1 MDLTKS
7 ALNQPTKKM
16 PRITLDRWY
25 ADEIARC
32 FNQTIHIPASQ
43 RGWAWKG
50 KRGKKKM
57 DDFID
62 SIMNNYA
69 IPSCIVYRTGLNTF
83 DVYDGRHRFETIQRF
98 KNDEFTWKG
107 RKYSE
112 LSAEERSKFDT
123 RELAVTI
130 ISDATIAVLAEMF
143 LRMNDG
149 APLKDY
155 DRFWANRF
163 MPFIQAVE
171 RLIQNN
177 ERLSACL
184 GNQDMQKRED
194 LHNWVALLSGLAT
207 GSGGNMTTSYIR
219 VCEEIGLNRVVDD
232 DAVKADLD
240 VLCELLEIANER
252 YPALDKEKKEL
263 KKVGKILAF
272 FFHDWFTSNR
282 NRNVIAKWVAI
293 IGKLRG
299 SERERADMKA
309 ALSTS
314 GAQNLTSLKVETVL
328 RQVNNYI
335 ENNITYA
342 AGDDSD
348 DDSQ

>member
-1 MDLTKS
+1 MDLNKS
-7 ALNQPTKKM
+7 GLKQLTKM

-32 FNQTIHIPASQ
+32 YNVSIHVPNSQ
-43 RGWAWKG
+43 RDWAWKG

-57 DDFID
+57 ESFID

-69 IPSCIVYRTGLNTF
+69 IPSCIMYRTGLNTF
-83 DVYDGRHRFETIQRF
+83 DVYDGRHRFETIQRY
-98 KNDEFTWKG
+98 KNDEFVWNT

-112 LSAEERSKFDT
+112 LSAEDQQRFNS
-123 RELAVTI
+123 REIPVTI
-130 ISDATIAVLAEMF
+130 ISDASMAVLAEMF

-155 DRFWANRF
+155 DRYWANRF
-163 MPFIQAVE
+163 MPLIQAVE

-184 GNQDMQKRED
+184 GNNDMKKRED
-194 LHNWVALLSGLAT
+194 LANWVALLSGLAT
-207 GSGGNMTTSYIR
+207 VKAGNMTTSYLR
-219 VCEEIGLNRVVDD
+219 VCEEIGLDYIVPDTVN
-232 DAVKADLD
+232 ADLD
-240 VLCELLEIANER
+240 VLCELLETANER
-252 YPALDKEKKEL
+252 YPALDKDKKEL
-263 KKVGKILAF
+263 KKVGKIIAF

-282 NRNVIAKWVAI
+282 NRNVIAKWVDV

-299 SERERADMKA
+299 SEQEREEMKA

-314 GAQNLTSLKVETVL
+314 GAQNLTSQKVIDVL
-328 RQVNNYI
+328 RQVNNHI
-335 ENNITYA
+335 ENNITYTA
-342 AGDDSD
+342 DNESD
-348 DDSQ
+348 DESQ

>member
-1 MDLTKS
+1 
-7 ALNQPTKKM
+7 M
-16 PRITLDRWY
+16 PRVRLDRWY

-32 FNQTIHIPASQ
+32 FGDTVTIPDSQ
-43 RGWAWKG
+43 REWAWKG
-50 KRGKKKM
+50 KRGQRKM

-69 IPSCIVYRTGLNTF
+69 IPSCIVYQTGLNTF
-83 DVYDGRHRFETIQRF
+83 SLYDGRHRFQSIQSY
-98 KNDEFTWKG
+98 KNDEFTWRG

-112 LSAEERSKFDT
+112 LSAEDQQKFNS
-123 RELAVTI
+123 REIPVTI
-130 ISDATIAVLAEMF
+130 ISEATLAVLADMF

-163 MPFIQAVE
+163 TPFIQSVE

-184 GNQDMQKRED
+184 GNYTMTKRED
-194 LHNWVALLSGLAT
+194 LANWVALLSGLST
-207 GSGGNMTTSYIR
+207 RSGGNMTTSYIR

-240 VLCELLEIANER
+240 ILCELLETANER

-282 NRNVIAKWVAI
+282 NRNVIAKWVAV

-299 SERERADMKA
+299 SEQERKEMKA
-309 ALSTS
+309 ALSTT
-314 GAQNLTSLKVETVL
+314 GAQNLTSKKVETVL

-335 ENNITYA
+335 ENNITYT